1 LFSISSE
8 KRTVKAAMTTVA
20 MIKAFDDLKAR
31 KGGGGALPILGPYM
45 KV

>member
-1 LFSISSE
+1 LLRILLE
-8 KRTVKAAMTTVA
+8 ERTVKAAMTTVA

-31 KGGGGALPILGPYM
+31 KGGGGALPTLVPYM